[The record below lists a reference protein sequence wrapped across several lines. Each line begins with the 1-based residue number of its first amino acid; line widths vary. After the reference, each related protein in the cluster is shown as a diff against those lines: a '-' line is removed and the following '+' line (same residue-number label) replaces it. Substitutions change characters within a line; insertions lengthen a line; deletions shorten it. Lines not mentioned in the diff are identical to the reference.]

1 MLKIK
6 RLAVFLITLM
16 LIACSDNNIDL
27 SGVYSCS
34 KSDHIVLVKDNNN
47 QYIGGE
53 YWIYSDGSGNP
64 NGEPV
69 DRIKFLKKSGDYL
82 ILPSEKN
89 KKFYLIGNNQL
100 KVIDVNYDG
109 YYENWCNKTSGSEKA
124 KQLMQ
129 EYL

>member
-6 RLAVFLITLM
+6 RLAVLLTTLM
-16 LIACSDNNIDL
+16 LVACGENNTDL

-34 KSDHIVLVKDNNN
+34 KFDHIVLVKDNNN

-53 YWIYSDGSGNP
+53 YLNSPHDGDSTIG
-64 NGEPV
+64 
-69 DRIKFLKKSGDYL
+69 RIKFLKRSGSYL
-82 ILPSEKN
+82 AVPSDDN
-89 KKFYLIGNNQL
+89 KYFYQVGDNKL
-100 KVIDVNYDG
+100 KVVDPNYDG
-109 YYENWCNKTSGSEKA
+109 FYENWCNKTSGSEKA